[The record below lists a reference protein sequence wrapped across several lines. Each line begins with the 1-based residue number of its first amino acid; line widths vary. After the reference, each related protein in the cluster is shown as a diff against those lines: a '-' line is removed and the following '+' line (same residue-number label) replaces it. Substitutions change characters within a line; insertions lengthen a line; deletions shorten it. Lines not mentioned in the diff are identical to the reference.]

1 VERVW
6 VVVPLRACGRPLDGW
21 GTGLMA
27 YTRSGHR
34 AARRPDGVGRPRR
47 DDRQLESWWKQ
58 AIFGGSSQAS
68 SKVLFSRCQRRLK
81 LPELGGLQCGAC
93 ARKLWRS
100 AVGGDSAG
108 RVDEG
113 GARGLAAQVEIV
125 DGGKVALAAGELESH
140 ATSGAGT
147 GSAHGSSAGPP
158 RPDGSMRRLLCA
170 SAVRQALVAI
180 RRAMSAPMT
189 GFEFGIAPPPPQIR
203 LLDHVLGIVCRTEH
217 AVAVREHG
225 GTARCRG

>member
-1 VERVW
+1 MSSSHRSS
-6 VVVPLRACGRPLDGW
+6 A
-21 GTGLMA
+21 GTSTWDRLAGL
-27 YTRSGHR
+27 G
-34 AARRPDGVGRPRR
+34 
-47 DDRQLESWWKQ
+47 E
-58 AIFGGSSQAS
+58 
-68 SKVLFSRCQRRLK
+68 
-81 LPELGGLQCGAC
+81 
-93 ARKLWRS
+93 RKLQNS
-100 AVGGDSAG
+100 M
-108 RVDEG
+108 
-113 GARGLAAQVEIV
+113 QVEIV
-125 DGGKVALAAGELESH
+125 DGGAQFEEGRALAAGQLESH

-217 AVAVREHG
+217 PVIVREQLTPKRLGVADELAHAAAGTG
-225 GTARCRG
+225 GNW